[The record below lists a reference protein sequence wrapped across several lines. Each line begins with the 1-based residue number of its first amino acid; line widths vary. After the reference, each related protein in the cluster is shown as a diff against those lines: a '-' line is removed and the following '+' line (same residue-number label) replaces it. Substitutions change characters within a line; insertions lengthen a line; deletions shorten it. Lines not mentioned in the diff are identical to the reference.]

1 MVRRYPERNNA
12 PRVGEVDRAYR
23 TSLWFPTRGILD
35 KSQEPLGRCD
45 NLLFIRMK
53 RFLQALA
60 WGVLGAAQA
69 SAAPH
74 VPKDDSTVLERLP
87 LRRSDPVAVEL
98 KQLRGAALAR
108 RYFELALAQGD
119 PRYVGYAEA
128 ALRNA
133 QNDPPAATL
142 FVHGLLK
149 QYRHDFPGA
158 LADLEAALKRDP
170 GLIGAHSW
178 RAAIFMVGADY
189 RAAREECRAL
199 EAIASDLIATA
210 CRATVD
216 ATTGKAR
223 AAYDDLKAELDER
236 PDAAPELRLWVLTR
250 LGEFAARLGDL
261 RTAERHFRE
270 ALALGVRDDY
280 LLAAYADLLLEQKR
294 PQDVN
299 ALLKDW
305 GQSDNLLLRVALA
318 ARMQS
323 SPEAPKLA
331 QSLGERFAAAGLRGE
346 RLHLAEEARY
356 LLDLKGDAKAALAA
370 AAENWKSQRE
380 PRDAAVL
387 LEAALTAGDRKAA
400 APALKWLEE
409 SGFEDARLRRLAEKL
424 K

>member
-1 MVRRYPERNNA
+1 M
-12 PRVGEVDRAYR
+12 
-23 TSLWFPTRGILD
+23 
-35 KSQEPLGRCD
+35 KQ
-45 NLLFIRMK
+45 FIR
-53 RFLQALA
+53 ALG
-60 WGVLGAAQA
+60 WGVAAWALGAQA
-69 SAAPH
+69 VPY
-74 VPKDDSTVLERLP
+74 VPKEDSQVLERLP
-87 LRRSDPVAVEL
+87 LRRSDPIAVEL

-108 RYFELALAQGD
+108 RYFELAMAQGD

-128 ALRNA
+128 ALRNG
-133 QNDPPAATL
+133 QNDPPAESL

-158 LADLEAALKRDP
+158 LADLEGALKRDP
-170 GLIGAHSW
+170 ELVGAHSW
-178 RAAIFMVGADY
+178 RAAIFMVSADY

-199 EAIASDLIATA
+199 EPLASDLIAIG
-210 CRATVD
+210 CHATVD
-216 ATTGKAR
+216 AATGKAR
-223 AAYDDLKAELDER
+223 TAYDGLKAELEDR

-250 LGEFAARLGDL
+250 LGEFAARLGDF
-261 RTAERHFRE
+261 RAAERHFRD

-299 ALLKDW
+299 TLLRNW

-318 ARMQS
+318 AKMQNA
-323 SPEAPKLA
+323 PDAPKLA

-356 LLDLKGDAKAALAA
+356 LLDLKGDPNAALAA
-370 AAENWKSQRE
+370 ATENWKSQRE
-380 PRDAAVL
+380 PRDAEVL
-387 LEAALTAGDRKAA
+387 LEAALAAGDRKAA

-409 SGFEDARLRRLAEKL
+409 SGFEDARLRRLAAQL

>member
-1 MVRRYPERNNA
+1 
-12 PRVGEVDRAYR
+12 
-23 TSLWFPTRGILD
+23 
-35 KSQEPLGRCD
+35 
-45 NLLFIRMK
+45 MK
-53 RFLQALA
+53 RFVQAAA
-60 WGVLGAAQA
+60 WGVLGVAQA
-69 SAAPH
+69 IAAPQ

-133 QNDPPAATL
+133 QNDPPAETL

-149 QYRHDFPGA
+149 QYRHDFAGA
-158 LADLEAALKRDP
+158 LADFEAALKRDP
-170 GLIGAHSW
+170 ELIGARSW

-189 RAAREECRAL
+189 RAARDECRAL
-199 EAIASDLIATA
+199 EPLASDLIAIG

-216 ATTGKAR
+216 AATGKAR
-223 AAYDDLKAELDER
+223 AAYDELKAKLEQR

-261 RTAERHFRE
+261 RSAERHFRD
-270 ALALGVRDDY
+270 ALALGLRDDY

-294 PQDVN
+294 PQDVI
-299 ALLKDW
+299 ALLKSW

-318 ARMQS
+318 AKMRGS
-323 SPEAPKLA
+323 ADAPKLA

-356 LLDLKGDAKAALAA
+356 LLDLRGDAKAALAA
-370 AAENWKSQRE
+370 ASENWKTQRE

-387 LEAALTAGDRKAA
+387 LEAALAAGDRRAA
-400 APALKWLEE
+400 APAVKWLEE
-409 SGFEDARLRRLAEKL
+409 SGFEDARLRRLAAQL